1 MTTLAD
7 YREFDG
13 QQRVTGPLRN
23 VLAYQGIRAP
33 HTGQPITEA
42 LLFGISGGIV
52 AGYFTFEY
60 QGHLPTLHFIT
71 RNTFDPLNTILEQLG
86 IQTTVR
92 RTDNPDKA
100 VTNLTDALDA
110 GKPALV
116 WVDIFS
122 LPYSHD
128 LQSQQDVYMMEP
140 VVVFGFDGSTVQIA
154 DRARVPLAVDADA
167 FAAARARVKSNKYQ
181 MMTIDAVDLDRL
193 PGAVEQGI
201 HACIRSMT
209 EKPPKKPMEGKFGLA
224 AYEKWAELLVD
235 SRSKQ
240 GWARQFAPGVRM
252 YAGLTSVYEY
262 VQVWDEGGAQSR
274 REYADFLEEAAAI
287 LNKPPLSQAAA
298 PFREAARRWDDL
310 MQTLLPE
317 DIPLLQETRELM
329 ERDRVLFLE
338 QGAAPDEREKIRQRL
353 AEIENSVD
361 GLFSQNDAEA
371 AAARLREKLRER
383 VLGVH
388 DAEQQAVTALR
399 DVMA

>member
-262 VQVWDEGGAQSR
+262 VQVWDAGGAQSR

-287 LNKPPLSQAAA
+287 LNKPSLSQAAA
-298 PFREAARRWDDL
+298 PFRKAARRWDDL

-383 VLGVH
+383 VLAVH

-399 DVMA
+399 DVIA

>member
-262 VQVWDEGGAQSR
+262 VQVWDAGGAQSR

-383 VLGVH
+383 VLAVH

-399 DVMA
+399 DVIA

>member
-262 VQVWDEGGAQSR
+262 VQVWDAGGAQSR

-287 LNKPPLSQAAA
+287 LNKPSLSQAAA
-298 PFREAARRWDDL
+298 PFRKAARRWDDL

-383 VLGVH
+383 VLAVH